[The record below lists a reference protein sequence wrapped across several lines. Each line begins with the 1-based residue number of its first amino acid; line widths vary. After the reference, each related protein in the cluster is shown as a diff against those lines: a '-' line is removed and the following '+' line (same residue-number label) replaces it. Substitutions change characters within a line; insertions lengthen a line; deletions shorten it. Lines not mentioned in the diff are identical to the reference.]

1 MCYNRTYEG
10 RFPARSAYADYL
22 SAVVVALSGFGF
34 FNVIVTFT
42 LSTAVWLSI
51 AFAKSC
57 KAFFIASTLL
67 TSFAFLDYI
76 VSYCIRYVNNFYAFF
91 QKKF

>member
-1 MCYNRTYEG
+1 MTIEKNGKIYTVRENKASWT
-10 RFPARSAYADYL
+10 FADYL

-76 VSYCIRYVNNFYAFF
+76 ISRST
-91 QKKF
+91 